1 MNIVRLCLLCGFLSV
16 SINGWAQSESVL
28 RDASEMAVRL
38 EGADNPEQTK
48 VYIVQL
54 RTPPAVEKHVPY
66 TKFDKNNP
74 SVKAHAARLEQEQE
88 LVLAKAGPGAQK
100 IYSYKY
106 GLNGF
111 AARMSVTQAQNLEH
125 EAEVLTVWDD
135 EVRPMATRY
144 SPTFLGLFDAE
155 NGLRSVEGLD
165 GEGIVIGIIDSGI
178 SPEHPA
184 LQDTRRANM
193 PRACRGSWGETTLLG
208 RWLCKRYRRAAD
220 VIAFDVPDGW
230 SGACVA
236 GERFEASV
244 WII

>member
-1 MNIVRLCLLCGFLSV
+1 MKTIRLFLLCSLLSF
-16 SINGWAQSESVL
+16 SINGLAQTESVL

-38 EGADNPEQTK
+38 AGSDNPEQTK

-54 RTPPAVEKHVPY
+54 RTPPAAEKSAPY
-66 TKFDKNNP
+66 TKFDKNKP

-111 AARMSVTQAQNLEH
+111 AARMSVMQAQKLEH
-125 EAEVLTVWDD
+125 DAEVLNVWED

-144 SPTFLGLFDAE
+144 TPTFLGLFDAE
-155 NGLRSVEGLD
+155 DGLRSVAGLD
-165 GEGIVIGIIDSGI
+165 GDGIVIGVIDSGI

-184 LQDTRRANM
+184 LQDTRKADM
-193 PRACRGSWGETTLLG
+193 PRACRSSWGDTTLLG
-208 RWLCKRYRRAAD
+208 RWLCGRFRRA
-220 VIAFDVPDGW
+220 
-230 SGACVA
+230 
-236 GERFEASV
+236 
-244 WII
+244 